1 MPQFT
6 GSPALQARVG
16 TFDYPAIQEQAN
28 RRQLQEAELQKMQ
41 AEAQRLQ
48 SGQLTP
54 EQDLAERRFGLAEDK
69 DAREQATEKVQQ
81 LSNLLAPYADP
92 SISEL
97 QKSQMW
103 SQTLQ
108 QAQGL
113 GLPTDN
119 APQTYDPEWIMRT
132 RAQVGDYKNKLEE
145 MEGKAPKVETFYT
158 DEGGSQKRQWNPQT
172 QEWDAVGGTKPPSG
186 MSIESD
192 GKGGFRLVQGVDAGK
207 GGLERKTIG
216 TIEDKLMA
224 TANNLARLDII
235 REQYKRKFLEWGP
248 RISARILSWK
258 SKLGKKLSPEENKFI
273 REISSFNRDSIENIN
288 LYIKEITGAQM
299 SNQEAGRIRLA
310 QPDPGEGIFGGD
322 APEVFEAKLESAYA
336 SIKRAQARY
345 TYWLRQGVDM
355 GDMTEAQREAFTREN
370 TLEGITKI
378 MKDRESKI
386 IDQTRQSNPGI
397 NDDDLKAILRRTLAQ
412 EFGV

>member
-1 MPQFT
+1 MP
-6 GSPALQARVG
+6 
-16 TFDYPAIQEQAN
+16 TFNAYPSSRIETLNLPAIQEQAN
-28 RRQLQEAELQKMQ
+28 RLQLQEAQLQKTQ

-54 EQDLAERRFGLAEDK
+54 EQDLGREKLEFSRDK
-69 DAREQATEKVQQ
+69 DERAQQVQHAEVLGRIAGSMKGLSPVQQ
-81 LSNLLAPYADP
+81 
-92 SISEL
+92 
-97 QKSQMW
+97 QVRM
-103 SQTLQ
+103 Q
-108 QAQGL
+108 QAYAYAEQYGV
-113 GLPTDN
+113 PTEGWKN
-119 APQTYDPEWIMRT
+119 RGDPGFDTWAEGAALMSDR
-132 RAQVGDYKNKLEE
+132 VVK
-145 MEGKAPKVETFYT
+145 EGKAPKVETFYT

-172 QEWDAVGGTKPPSG
+172 QEWDAVGGAKPPSG

-192 GKGGFRLVQGVDAGK
+192 GKGGFKLVQGVGAGK
-207 GGLERKTIG
+207 GGSERKTIG

-248 RISARILSWK
+248 RISARLLSWK
-258 SKLGKKLSPEENKFI
+258 SKFGKKLSPEENKFI

-355 GDMTEAQREAFTREN
+355 GDMTQAQREAFTREN

-397 NDDDLKAILRRTLAQ
+397 NDDDLKAILRKTLAK